1 MPSPLETDTRKG
13 LSAHKSDRIAKI
25 ETFRVPPRW
34 LFVRVE
40 TESGIVGWGEA
51 TLEGHSE
58 AVEGAFEDFRERFI
72 GWEASNIEDICSFF
86 SPKHR

>member
-1 MPSPLETDTRKG
+1 MPSPLETDSRKG
-13 LSAHKSDRIAKI
+13 LAAISAETSDVIVSI

-40 TESGIVGWGEA
+40 TKSGIVGWGEG
-51 TLEGHSE
+51 TLEGHAE

-72 GWEASNIEDICSFF
+72 GWEASNIEDICSYF
-86 SPKHR
+86 

>member
-51 TLEGHSE
+51 ILEVTPKQLNAHLKISESDLLDGKLPTLRISVG
-58 AVEGAFEDFRERFI
+58 
-72 GWEASNIEDICSFF
+72 FF
-86 SPKHR
+86 PPKHR